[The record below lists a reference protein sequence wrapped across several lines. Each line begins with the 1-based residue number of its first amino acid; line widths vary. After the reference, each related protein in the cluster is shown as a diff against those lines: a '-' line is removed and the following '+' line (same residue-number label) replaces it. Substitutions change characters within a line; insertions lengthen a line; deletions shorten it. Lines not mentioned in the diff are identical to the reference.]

1 MLVERIDGDEV
12 EGRVEQQGPEVDG
25 TTTVGGL
32 DALTTPV
39 GVGDLVRAR
48 VTGSSGVDLLATALP
63 QRAG

>member
-1 MLVERIDGDEV
+1 MLVERVEDGEV

-32 DALTTPV
+32 DALTAPV
-39 GVGDLVRAR
+39 RVGDLVRAR

-63 QRAG
+63 EGAG